1 MVQRAEKVD
10 KTTGTEVTAP
20 NISSDQ
26 VMAGG
31 QKAATQYGKSAKL
44 DDAFPPTNALLAQI
58 NADENK
64 DLWHKEPSHKT
75 YFDRERALVAKLTDK
90 EKEDINGIVNA
101 IHKSAKAAESGVS
114 NPANAA
120 IGDAVKKFA
129 DNPARLKE
137 LQDVIKLELE
147 VKHMANNYQVDV
159 MPYWDK
165 DKNPFAALVITDMK
179 AKDRKKG
186 TFGISTDGRRV
197 QGKLLDFLYD

>member
-1 MVQRAEKVD
+1 MVQRAEKVE
-10 KTTGTEVTAP
+10 KTPGTGVTGAD
-20 NISSDQ
+20 ISSDQ

-31 QKAATQYGKSAKL
+31 QKAATEYGKSAKL
-44 DDAFPPTNALLAQI
+44 DAFPPTKALLDQI
-58 NADENK
+58 KADEDK
-64 DLWHKEPSHKT
+64 DLWHKDPSHKT

-101 IHKSAKAAESGVS
+101 IQKSAKAAESGAS

-147 VKHMANNYQVDV
+147 VKHLANHYQVDV
-159 MPYWDK
+159 MPYSDK
-165 DKNPFAALVITDMK
+165 HKNPLAALVITDMK
-179 AKDRKKG
+179 AKDPKKG
-186 TFGISTDGRRV
+186 SFGISTDGKRV
-197 QGKLLDFLYD
+197 PEKFLDFLYD